1 MLENYICSL
10 DIGSS
15 KIAAVV
21 AQVAK
26 KHITRMSFG
35 TVPAKGIKKGV
46 IVDSVDLVD
55 AITRLMKEL
64 KASSGITVRSIHTNV
79 SGRHILTRHSKAVIP
94 LAERGNKVITASD
107 IHKVNEQARILG
119 SSMEE
124 EILHAIPFGY
134 SIDSNADIVNPLG
147 LYSHRLE
154 VDLYLVCAN
163 LSSVQT
169 VTHVVNQ
176 AGFDVKSLFF
186 SGLATQSIVFGD
198 AGQKGARVL
207 CDIGS
212 DVTELMF
219 FKDGYLKNIR
229 ILATGGDFMTTG
241 LAESL
246 NIPWDLAE
254 DIKIS
259 YGIIGDH
266 LRVPED
272 KEVLIKKENVYK
284 PVKQREVCRI
294 ITAQAK
300 ALSETVRDAV
310 AKEIQIDRIDNFAV
324 TGRTIFQDGLIEML
338 ESTLGVRIA
347 TGRITDQEINPF
359 INKNDVLS
367 GQKYLTYLTALGIVS
382 EQVRELQ
389 PQKDAAVSKIPDHP
403 LLKVLHKAKE
413 VYQEYF

>member
-338 ESTLGVRIA
+338 ESTLGVRI
-347 TGRITDQEINPF
+347 
-359 INKNDVLS
+359 
-367 GQKYLTYLTALGIVS
+367 
-382 EQVRELQ
+382 
-389 PQKDAAVSKIPDHP
+389 
-403 LLKVLHKAKE
+403 
-413 VYQEYF
+413 

>member
-1 MLENYICSL
+1 MLENYICAL

-21 AQVAK
+21 AQVK
-26 KHITRMSFG
+26 KGHITRMSFE
-35 TVPAKGIKKGV
+35 TVAARGIKKGV

-55 AITRLMKEL
+55 AITQLMK
-64 KASSGITVRSIHTNV
+64 G
-79 SGRHILTRHSKAVIP
+79 VIP

-124 EILHAIPFGY
+124 EIVHAIPFNY
-134 SIDSNADIVNPLG
+134 SIDPNTDIINPLG

-163 LSSVQT
+163 LASVQT

-186 SGLATQSIVFGD
+186 SGLASAAIVFGD
-198 AGQKGARVL
+198 ESQKGTRVL

-212 DVTELMF
+212 DVTELLF

-229 ILATGGDFMTTG
+229 ILTTGGDTLTAG
-241 LAESL
+241 LADTL

-254 DIKIS
+254 DIKVS
-259 YGIIGDH
+259 YGIIGDPS
-266 LRVPED
+266 RIPED
-272 KEVLIKKENVYK
+272 KEVLIKKDNVYK
-284 PVKQREVCRI
+284 PVKQRQVCEI
-294 ITAQAK
+294 INAK
-300 ALSETVRDAV
+300 ARLLSQEIKDAV
-310 AKEIQIDRIDNFAV
+310 EKEIPLVQIDTFAT
-324 TGRTIFQDGLIEML
+324 TGRTIFQDGLLEML
-338 ESTLGVRIA
+338 ESALGIRVGC
-347 TGRITDQEINPF
+347 GRITDQEIIPF
-359 INKNDVLS
+359 VNKNDVLS
-367 GQKYLTYLTALGIVS
+367 GQKYLTYLTTLGIIS
-382 EQVRELQ
+382 KQIKELQ
-389 PQKDAAVSKIPDHP
+389 PQKEDSVSRVPDHP
-403 LLKVLHKAKE
+403 LLKLLHKIKE